1 MAMDSIDSDSE
12 TKPITIDPNDR
23 NETFG
28 EPPTNPI
35 AESLQRIA
43 DFSERQR
50 EKAAPTIVD
59 LTNSKTQFV
68 TWIKLRFIE
77 IIFSCATADHVSV
90 SFGGRVFD
98 FFLAAGTTVVP
109 FAYESDRGVDIF
121 FANITSADHLTYCY
135 IIAYAQD

>member
-1 MAMDSIDSDSE
+1 MDIINHDNEDA
-12 TKPITIDPNDR
+12 PIGIDPNDR

-28 EPPTNPI
+28 EPPANPI

-50 EKAAPTIVD
+50 EKVAPTIID
-59 LTNSKTQFV
+59 LTNSKVQFV

-77 IIFSCATADHVSV
+77 FIFSCATADHVSV

-98 FFLAAGTTVVP
+98 FFLAAGTTTVP
-109 FAYESDRGVDIF
+109 FAYESDRGVDIV
-121 FANITSADHLTYCY
+121 FANITSADHATYCY
-135 IIAYAQD
+135 IIAYPQD

>member
-1 MAMDSIDSDSE
+1 MDSIDSDSE
-12 TKPITIDPNDR
+12 TTPIGIDANDR

-28 EPPTNPI
+28 GPPTNPI

-50 EKAAPTIVD
+50 EKAAPTIID
-59 LTNSKTQFV
+59 LTNSKTGHV

-77 IIFSCATADHVSV
+77 FIFSCATADHVSV

-98 FFLAAGTTVVP
+98 FFLAAGTTTIP
-109 FAYESDRGVDIF
+109 FAYESDRGIDITF
-121 FANITSADHLTYCY
+121 TNVTSADHATYCY